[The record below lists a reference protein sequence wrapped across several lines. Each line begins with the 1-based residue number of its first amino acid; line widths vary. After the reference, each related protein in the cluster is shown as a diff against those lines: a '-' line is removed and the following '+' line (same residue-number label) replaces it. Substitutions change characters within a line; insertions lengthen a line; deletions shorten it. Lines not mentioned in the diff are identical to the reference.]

1 MEDLWIW
8 IRVVSIESCFHLR
21 NIFNSHQFWT
31 KKLVIIHHCYN
42 QHFSPKLGPGWAT
55 IRPKRQFVPCDNS
68 SQATIRPKRQFVP
81 SDNSSQATIR
91 PKRQFVPS
99 DDSSQATIRP
109 KRQFVPSDNSSQ
121 ATIRPKRQ
129 FVPNNSA
136 AIRPICK
143 KRQFVP
149 NCLIDQLI
157 TNLLKVETKEIIKPT
172 TNEFIQTCENN

>member
-1 MEDLWIW
+1 MLTDKGFQGL
-8 IRVVSIESCFHLR
+8 IE
-21 NIFNSHQFWT
+21 
-31 KKLVIIHHCYN
+31 IHTFCIVY
-42 QHFSPKLGPGWAT
+42 GWAT
-55 IRPKRQFVPCDNS
+55 IRPKRQFVPSDNS

-99 DDSSQATIRP
+99 
-109 KRQFVPSDNSSQ
+109 VNSSHFEK
-121 ATIRPKRQ
+121 AT
-129 FVPNNSA
+129 
-136 AIRPICK
+136 IRPICK

-172 TNEFIQTCENN
+172 TNEFV